1 MPKAW
6 LRDAEHERV
15 RLRIRS
21 EESKVYTQWE
31 PLCGPHL
38 RGHPGQDVLVASIW
52 AFNIVAWPVSASIAM
67 TLMGLVA
74 PMNSKT
80 SRTRPVG
87 GLVIPTSVP
96 MPRTIKTR
104 ALRWS
109 RLVKRRGPITRV
121 APSVAPLNNQGGR
134 WRVHDMRWSIIRDRC
149 VLGGA
154 YLIGVAVIPLGRAD
168 RLRNLGIGLNRPVRG
183 GGVRR
188 YRRVRCQGNI
198 Q

>member
-1 MPKAW
+1 MW
-6 LRDAEHERV
+6 
-15 RLRIRS
+15 S
-21 EESKVYTQWE
+21 
-31 PLCGPHL
+31 CGLGRARCPC
-38 RGHPGQDVLVASIW
+38 V
-52 AFNIVAWPVSASIAM
+52 IVAWPVSASIAM

-109 RLVKRRGPITRV
+109 RFVKRRGPITRV

-134 WRVHDMRWSIIRDRC
+134 WRVHDMRWSITRDRY

-154 YLIGVAVIPLGRAD
+154 YLIRVAVIPLSRAD

-188 YRRVRCQGNI
+188 YWRVRRQGNI